1 MISSYKEAEDKMKFG
16 NYWFETGTPSYLVKL
31 LKRDKY
37 DLEQVTHDEAT
48 SDMLNSIDSTSNNPV
63 PVIYQSG
70 YLTIKGYDER
80 FDVYQLGFPNKEVEE
95 GFIKYLLP
103 LVSHAGL

>member
-1 MISSYKEAEDKMKFG
+1 M
-16 NYWFETGTPSYLVKL
+16 
-31 LKRDKY
+31 KRDKY
-37 DLEQVTHDEAT
+37 DLEQLTHDEAT

-70 YLTIKGYDER
+70 YLTIKGYDEH